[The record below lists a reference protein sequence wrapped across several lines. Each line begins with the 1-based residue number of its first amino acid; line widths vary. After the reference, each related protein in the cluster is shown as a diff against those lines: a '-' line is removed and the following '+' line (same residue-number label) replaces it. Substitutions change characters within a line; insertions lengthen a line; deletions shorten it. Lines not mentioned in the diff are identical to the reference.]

1 MTDLQQFIQ
10 TVLAASTF
18 ALVLSLWIGGVLLWA
33 GRRASRE
40 GKVRRRMGIGEGSIG
55 QKVLHLWHEG
65 RDFTTTVSVREA
77 GNSWVRRQERELV
90 RAEIPLTIWQALAL
104 VSGIVMITLAF
115 LVVVVGNVML
125 AIGVAIGFVIILKFY
140 VGFRVMRRE
149 AVFET
154 QLVDALE
161 LAARSLRAGHPLMGA
176 FQLLSEEM
184 SPPVSNVF
192 AEICQ
197 RHGMGADLEQ
207 VLRDAG
213 EESASDDMKLFAT
226 SVAIQIRTGGNLADL
241 MERLAAVIRDRIRVH
256 RRARVLTA
264 QTQMSK
270 RVLIA
275 LPFILFILLNIINP
289 DYMSPFMKET
299 AAQVMLAIGIGLLII
314 GSWLMNKLAVIK
326 Y

>member
-1 MTDLQQFIQ
+1 
-10 TVLAASTF
+10 
-18 ALVLSLWIGGVLLWA
+18 
-33 GRRASRE
+33 
-40 GKVRRRMGIGEGSIG
+40 
-55 QKVLHLWHEG
+55 
-65 RDFTTTVSVREA
+65 
-77 GNSWVRRQERELV
+77 
-90 RAEIPLTIWQALAL
+90 
-104 VSGIVMITLAF
+104 
-115 LVVVVGNVML
+115 
-125 AIGVAIGFVIILKFY
+125 
-140 VGFRVMRRE
+140 
-149 AVFET
+149 
-154 QLVDALE
+154 
-161 LAARSLRAGHPLMGA
+161 
-176 FQLLSEEM
+176 
-184 SPPVSNVF
+184 
-192 AEICQ
+192 
-197 RHGMGADLEQ
+197 MGADLEQ